1 MRLFYSSVNQKKLA
15 MLSVTQNTSTNS
27 GLNLIFCSIPQSCI
41 LQISTAALLMLLI
54 ADKATGKALEALGEA
69 SEEVFRG
76 DRLPN
81 LTFPDE

>member
-1 MRLFYSSVNQKKLA
+1 MS
-15 MLSVTQNTSTNS
+15 SVTQNTSSNS
-27 GLNLIFCSIPQSCI
+27 GLDLIFFTIPQSCL
-41 LQISTAALLMLLI
+41 LQLSTVPLLMLLI
-54 ADKATGKALEALGEA
+54 ADKASSKALASVGEA